1 MKSQMNSFQYKVN
14 SAKTVQNQSNQS
26 IAFFTNQ
33 SIHEPNP
40 FSKINP
46 SNVKNI
52 NIKSSIHAHKQTI
65 NQLKQIK
72 NNHKSHLLLIIKL
85 KSILINLPS
94 SPSPSFCSIKK
105 KQKAKWWQQ
114 PKETQKLI
122 NVVPIKTNQNISKKT
137 THVLALQLTGL
148 SIKNQL
154 LSYTKNNKSQKQL
167 NYDWF
172 IEPSAVSVHQT
183 T

>member
-33 SIHEPNP
+33 SIHEPTP

-105 KQKAKWWQQ
+105 KAKSKMMTTTKRNTKADKRCS
-114 PKETQKLI
+114 
-122 NVVPIKTNQNISKKT
+122 NQNKSK
-137 THVLALQLTGL
+137 HFQ
-148 SIKNQL
+148 
-154 LSYTKNNKSQKQL
+154 KNNPCISSAINRVIHQKSIAFL
-167 NYDWF
+167 Y
-172 IEPSAVSVHQT
+172 
-183 T
+183 